1 MCSYYGDQC
10 NISCPGLL
18 SDEDEAIECNG
29 NGSCEES
36 NGSYHCVCTGPL
48 FAGEACEAK
57 CPGTHMDNGAVVMCN
72 GHGTCSDDKCIC
84 SKGYYGEDC
93 GQSCPGLLE
102 DAEPLE
108 CMATVSATLP
118 HYNASAS
125 TRPSN
130 HQIVA
135 PPSLSHLGAC
145 TSSSCSPGT
154 CSPSGQCDCPMGF
167 TGPTCSPVCDS
178 ATTCSGHGLCN
189 RWPLSPPLPQRQR
202 LRLSRRLLRRPLQP
216 HLSR

>member
-84 SKGYYGEDC
+84 SKGYYGKDC
-93 GQSCPGLLE
+93 SQSCPGLLE
-102 DAEPLE
+102 DAETLE
-108 CMATVSATLP
+108 GLIRESCPNAQFLTVKYEPVT
-118 HYNASAS
+118 
-125 TRPSN
+125 
-130 HQIVA
+130 
-135 PPSLSHLGAC
+135 GAHVG
-145 TSSSCSPGT
+145 PGALALFFLA
-154 CSPSGQCDCPMGF
+154 DEN
-167 TGPTCSPVCDS
+167 VR
-178 ATTCSGHGLCN
+178 N
-189 RWPLSPPLPQRQR
+189 I
-202 LRLSRRLLRRPLQP
+202 
-216 HLSR
+216 

>member
-72 GHGTCSDDKCIC
+72 GHGTCSVCNPSPLQGECITETFE
-84 SKGYYGEDC
+84 S
-93 GQSCPGLLE
+93 
-102 DAEPLE
+102 
-108 CMATVSATLP
+108 
-118 HYNASAS
+118 
-125 TRPSN
+125 SN
-130 HQIVA
+130 CRA
-135 PPSLSHLGAC
+135 
-145 TSSSCSPGT
+145 
-154 CSPSGQCDCPMGF
+154 
-167 TGPTCSPVCDS
+167 
-178 ATTCSGHGLCN
+178 
-189 RWPLSPPLPQRQR
+189 PLSLP
-202 LRLSRRLLRRPLQP
+202 SRRMYILFLF
-216 HLSR
+216 SRNL

>member
-93 GQSCPGLLE
+93 SQSCPGLLE
-102 DAEPLE
+102 DAETLE
-108 CMATVSATLP
+108 CNGNGVCNPSTLQCECI
-118 HYNASAS
+118 NETFES
-125 TRPSN
+125 SN
-130 HQIVA
+130 CR
-135 PPSLSHLGAC
+135 S
-145 TSSSCSPGT
+145 
-154 CSPSGQCDCPMGF
+154 
-167 TGPTCSPVCDS
+167 
-178 ATTCSGHGLCN
+178 
-189 RWPLSPPLPQRQR
+189 PLSLP
-202 LRLSRRLLRRPLQP
+202 SRCMYILFLFSR
-216 HLSR
+216 HL